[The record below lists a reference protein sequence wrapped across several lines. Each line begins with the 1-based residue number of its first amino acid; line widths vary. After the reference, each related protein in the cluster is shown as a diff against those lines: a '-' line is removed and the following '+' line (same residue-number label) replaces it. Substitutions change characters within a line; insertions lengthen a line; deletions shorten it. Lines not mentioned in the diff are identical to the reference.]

1 MATSYTLPNFNLV
14 MDYWQPGVLPVSG
27 PAFTKITAQL
37 YFHSRADIDIQA
49 NSLQNY
55 MPSIYVR
62 APSAVLG
69 AMVPP
74 LVGGILGIGI
84 ASTNYYWSIRWWE
97 FTHLLFPNQYITF
110 QVQQV
115 NNAGVRPDPTR

>member
-1 MATSYTLPNFNLV
+1 MATSFVLPNFNLV
-14 MDYWQPGVLPVSG
+14 MDYWQPGMLPVSS
-27 PAFTKITAQL
+27 PAFTKVAAQL
-37 YFHSRADIDIQA
+37 YFHSRADTNIQP
-49 NSLQNY
+49 SSVQIY

-62 APSAVLG
+62 TPSAVLG

-74 LVGGILGIGI
+74 LVGGIFGIGI
-84 ASTNYYWSIRWWE
+84 ASTNYYWLIRWWE